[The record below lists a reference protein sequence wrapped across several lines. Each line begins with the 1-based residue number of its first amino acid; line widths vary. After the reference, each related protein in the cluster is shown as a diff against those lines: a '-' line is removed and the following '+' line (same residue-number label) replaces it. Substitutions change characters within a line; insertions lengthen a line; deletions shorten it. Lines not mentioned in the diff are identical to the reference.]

1 MPSSIQICIK
11 IGYSYRYG
19 GATEIWRFLEN
30 ILALFDAEDL
40 ATLCAVDLCSVT
52 HSQCVDCCVGGMGRI
67 FTVGFKFFDNAS

>member
-40 ATLCAVDLCSVT
+40 ATLCAVDLCSVSVLT
-52 HSQCVDCCVGGMGRI
+52 VVLVGWG
-67 FTVGFKFFDNAS
+67 GFLL